1 MSTTEILRGLQT
13 VKESLAHRINAP
25 LRWLEKLPFSIRTKI
40 TAPYLALAVLLA
52 VAGGFMITRIVLDTV
67 EERFANQLIEAGK
80 LASERMVVEENR
92 LLSTLRMLTH
102 TEGVSQALEE
112 NDPEALRA
120 LTFGS
125 IVNQQEEAV
134 EFLDPSGYP
143 LLSIHHRPDG
153 RIEDYSFSSGGEQ
166 IRWDFVERVLAQ
178 NVDEQ
183 GDKFSGFARAGWGN
197 YFYVA
202 GPVYNQQGKFVGVIL
217 VGKTANT
224 LARKIREETLAQITL
239 YDHNGV
245 VQASTFID
253 PLDLPVELARQTLAN
268 QDSNSF
274 RRGLNVQSIQYQE
287 ITAAWEARDYSDL
300 GVIGVSLSNS
310 FLVNTTR
317 VTRIQMTVLV
327 MLMFLIVILVGMSL
341 ANAITRP
348 ISNLVQASEQVSRGN
363 LNVMV
368 PSTGGDEISLLSQ
381 TFNLMVSN
389 LEESKDDLIKSYD
402 RTLEGWSRALELRD
416 RETQGHSMRVTKLTI
431 MMAQALG
438 MDAGRIEHM
447 RRGAM
452 LHDIGKMGIPDSILL
467 KAGKLTPE
475 ETRVMQNHTIY
486 AYEMLN
492 HIEFLQPAVAI
503 PYCHHEW
510 WDGSGYPRGLKG
522 EEIPLEARIFSIV
535 DSWDA
540 LNSDRPY
547 RDAMQRKDA
556 VKTIEAEVGT
566 HFDPEM
572 AKVFFQL
579 IQTDSV

>member
-1 MSTTEILRGLQT
+1 M
-13 VKESLAHRINAP
+13 
-25 LRWLEKLPFSIRTKI
+25 
-40 TAPYLALAVLLA
+40 
-52 VAGGFMITRIVLDTV
+52 
-67 EERFANQLIEAGK
+67 
-80 LASERMVVEENR
+80 
-92 LLSTLRMLTH
+92 
-102 TEGVSQALEE
+102 
-112 NDPEALRA
+112 
-120 LTFGS
+120 
-125 IVNQQEEAV
+125 
-134 EFLDPSGYP
+134 
-143 LLSIHHRPDG
+143 
-153 RIEDYSFSSGGEQ
+153 
-166 IRWDFVERVLAQ
+166 
-178 NVDEQ
+178 DEQ

-274 RRGLNVQSIQYQE
+274 QRGLNVQSIQYQE

-348 ISNLVQASEQVSRGN
+348 ISNLVQASEQISRGN

-452 LHDIGKMGIPDSILL
+452 LHDIG
-467 KAGKLTPE
+467 
-475 ETRVMQNHTIY
+475 
-486 AYEMLN
+486 
-492 HIEFLQPAVAI
+492 
-503 PYCHHEW
+503 
-510 WDGSGYPRGLKG
+510 
-522 EEIPLEARIFSIV
+522 
-535 DSWDA
+535 
-540 LNSDRPY
+540 
-547 RDAMQRKDA
+547 
-556 VKTIEAEVGT
+556 
-566 HFDPEM
+566 
-572 AKVFFQL
+572 
-579 IQTDSV
+579 